1 MDSYSK
7 FLILMNVYYSILIF
21 IFGICIG
28 SFLNVLVYRIPLGLD
43 FKAGSSFCPK
53 CKHELKWYDLFPLF
67 SWLFLRGKCRYC
79 KAPISPIYPI
89 GESVTGLMF
98 VASFVFGTNCKF
110 CLSLLGY
117 FMICAALFVLFCIDW
132 KYMMIPDSMWV
143 TILVGGVV
151 LYIDTLIHNG
161 WDKSE
166 LISRIIGAFAVSVLF
181 FLVDYLKPDS
191 IGGGDIK
198 LMFAAGFALGWVKT
212 MFSLLIAGLVGTVYL
227 LVTNSLKKE
236 NMKKQVPFGPHLAVG
251 IFVAMLF
258 GDLLIKW
265 YMAKF
270 GIKI

>member
-79 KAPISPIYPI
+79 RAPISPIYPI

-166 LISRIIGAFAVSVLF
+166 LISRIIGAFAVSILF

-212 MFSLLIAGLVGTVYL
+212 MFSLLIAGLVGTVFL

-236 NMKKQVPFGPHLAVG
+236 NMKKQVPFGPHLAIG

>member
-1 MDSYSK
+1 
-7 FLILMNVYYSILIF
+7 
-21 IFGICIG
+21 
-28 SFLNVLVYRIPLGLD
+28 
-43 FKAGSSFCPK
+43 
-53 CKHELKWYDLFPLF
+53 
-67 SWLFLRGKCRYC
+67 
-79 KAPISPIYPI
+79 
-89 GESVTGLMF
+89 
-98 VASFVFGTNCKF
+98 
-110 CLSLLGY
+110 
-117 FMICAALFVLFCIDW
+117 
-132 KYMMIPDSMWV
+132 MMIPDSMWV

-166 LISRIIGAFAVSVLF
+166 LISRIIGALAVSVLF

-212 MFSLLIAGLVGTVYL
+212 MFSLLIAGLVGTVFL